1 MRLNM
6 DLPDEGMMFYEIE
19 GEEGC
24 TMWTVL
30 HPKVANCEDV
40 ETVLQKTWLSK
51 EELEG
56 FVGFEWDDE
65 RPWMRQVSPKQRGLS
80 SELISAFWTENAEN
94 EFRWF
99 LEVEDNGAKMLQRSW
114 TRLERNEFVD

>member
-1 MRLNM
+1 MY
-6 DLPDEGMMFYEIE
+6 LPDEGMMFYEIE

-30 HPKVANCEDV
+30 HPKVADNEDG

-56 FVGFEWDDE
+56 FVEFEWDDE
-65 RPWMRQVSPKQRGLS
+65 RAWMRQVSPKQRGLS
-80 SELISAFWTENAEN
+80 SELLSALWTENAEN

-99 LEVEDNGAKMLQRSW
+99 LEVEDHGAKTLQRSL
-114 TRLERNEFVD
+114 TRIERNEFVD